1 MGAADDERGHV
12 ETTMERRQCGDE
24 SAALEVVKGGA
35 EIGAVEEVDE
45 GVGVADG
52 SGERDLT
59 EVLFEGARALGD
71 SFGVKVLEKALRWD
85 GDGSREGRNRAF

>member
-1 MGAADDERGHV
+1 MARHF
-12 ETTMERRQCGDE
+12 TSLSYSTHR
-24 SAALEVVKGGA
+24 ALEVVEGGA

-52 SGERDLT
+52 CRERDLT

-71 SFGVKVLEKALRWD
+71 GFGIKVLEKALRWD